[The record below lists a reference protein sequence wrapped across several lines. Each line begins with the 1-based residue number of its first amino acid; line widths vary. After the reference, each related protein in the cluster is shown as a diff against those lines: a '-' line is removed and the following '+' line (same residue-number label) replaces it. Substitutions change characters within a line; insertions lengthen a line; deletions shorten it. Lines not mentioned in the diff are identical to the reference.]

1 LAVENNKRITTLNNL
16 SLRLCAF
23 AVKNNK
29 RITILKNFSLRLCVF
44 ALTKCQNKQIHY
56 FTNLPIHGLK
66 IISLQKIKGVILWD
80 EERKDYQ

>member
-1 LAVENNKRITTLNNL
+1 MKVAAAGGSWQLAVENNKRITTLNNL

-23 AVKNNK
+23 AV
-29 RITILKNFSLRLCVF
+29 
-44 ALTKCQNKQIHY
+44 TKCHNKQIHY

-80 EERKDYQ
+80 EERKDFL